1 MTPILNGIA
10 IKYRPIYL
18 YIQALK
24 KKFKSR
30 FREILILKFFK
41 CHNKWK
47 NFIKIFM
54 QKFYEKIFLINIK

>member
-30 FREILILKFFK
+30 FGEILILKFYK
-41 CHNKWK
+41 
-47 NFIKIFM
+47 
-54 QKFYEKIFLINIK
+54 